1 MSVPAMEEKAVVQF
15 NRLKPVCVQVMKA
28 PTTEA
33 LALLQEKLSLLD
45 GAIPPNMADYVAFP
59 LKIILK
65 QRKELLKETKFLEN
79 LLLCIATLWNHTTLA
94 SVETM
99 LEFFQFFCVLL
110 DPSLSSRAGLP
121 TSSEDLQAAV
131 LTALRSLLWSSDTD
145 VSASLYVDKCLP
157 MLGHCVSAILSILQS
172 NTSRQVKLL
181 CLDNLAALSGLQVS
195 LLALIPKS
203 LPPVDQPGK
212 ATRGTQVGG
221 DHSDPVSAELD
232 DEPEG
237 MDTQESLP
245 PSETSSSSD
254 AALSSVKA
262 YLDAAE
268 QELGVSATS
277 ADDRSIVAS
286 HALASFFPGIVLNLA
301 KIITGDS
308 KAGSLL
314 ISAAILALTRFIA
327 VTLPSGYTIECN
339 SEPDGEQPGWKSESD
354 GSAGLRVTRDQK
366 WLTETSDKV
375 STVLTKVLGQVVHPS
390 WRVRVALV
398 AASHILLCN
407 CSASLSQ
414 SVLPC
419 CELLIALSEDDRV
432 ELALMSAFALK
443 CYSLQLE
450 EETRV
455 VGQKLVFKIE
465 ESLLTLC
472 SSLKG
477 LLVRQSD
484 SEKLAVLRLLAGY
497 IKLLGPQ
504 MVSLVNSH
512 THFSMLLQALLAAL
526 QLDASDLGL
535 MEERMDP
542 TLSEPAVGSTWNRR
556 LQYTLIH
563 SSAVEGA
570 LLNVCTLLGYHCPIL
585 PLVDFLLEIFQSRPI
600 ARKEAVLIL
609 NRVVLGAA
617 ERMREETTPRE
628 KDVVAQKVKHLL
640 EVYLQP
646 EHWNVAVSVSV
657 AKHGRGL
664 EIVKA
669 EQQKMRTLKEVT
681 NNVIFLS
688 LLLDGI
694 KSIAVALGRKFNPLL
709 QIAMY
714 PLLQKLGDSNAVI
727 SQSAYST
734 LQAVC
739 HACGYSSL
747 TELLK
752 SNADYLVNSICLK
765 LRHLDL
771 YPEATVAL
779 SALLQYGG
787 TTVLPLVTDSVDELV
802 FALDLYQEDQIELIW
817 PVLQT
822 TAEVVAAKVEDSVPT
837 VEATLD
843 GSTRKAESFTPS
855 DAVAFFNNAVKLS
868 MPAVSED
875 DSADAAQ
882 TEDCAGQTD
891 EEPVPDYIEE
901 AKTKKQLPHHLRL
914 AVTILDR
921 AAHYL
926 PSPSSAVRVMVLT
939 SITHAVKALR
949 FDQSSLLPQV
959 HILWPSFVKRFGD
972 SGHLVAAKAVE
983 VLHVLCQVCRDFLR
997 KRVSKE
1003 IWPTLTSRLKALA
1016 SESSNAGKLY
1026 FQSQRYKLQR
1036 AILSHVGYFSRELEL
1051 SSVDL
1056 ELLIHACVPYLSREQ
1071 PDNLRQH
1078 AMECL
1083 RALIHYEADILWA
1096 VLSQLSL
1103 ADMPSPPHP
1112 SLKPFRIMRVTNAAL
1127 FSQCADE
1134 ILKEL

>member
-1 MSVPAMEEKAVVQF
+1 MEEKAVEQF

-33 LALLQEKLSLLD
+33 LALLQEKLSQLD
-45 GAIPPNMADYVAFP
+45 DTIPPNMADYVAFP

-110 DPSLSSRAGLP
+110 DPSLSSQAGLP

-131 LTALRSLLWSSDTD
+131 LTALRSLLWSSDTG

-157 MLGHCVSAILSILQS
+157 MLGHCVSAVLSMLQS

-181 CLDNLAALSGLQVS
+181 CLDNLAALSGLRVS
-195 LLALIPKS
+195 LLALIPRS
-203 LPPVDQPGK
+203 LPPVDQPRE
-212 ATRGTQVGG
+212 AASGTLVGG
-221 DHSDPVSAELD
+221 DHSGPVSAELD

-237 MDTQESLP
+237 MDSQESLP
-245 PSETSSSSD
+245 PSETSPSSD

-262 YLDAAE
+262 YLDATV
-268 QELGVSATS
+268 QGLGVSATS
-277 ADDRSIVAS
+277 DDCSVVAS

-308 KAGSLL
+308 KVGSLL

-327 VTLPSGYTIECN
+327 VTLPSRCTIECN
-339 SEPDGEQPGWKSESD
+339 SEPDREQPGLKSESD
-354 GSAGLRVTRDQK
+354 DSAGLRVTRDQK

-419 CELLIALSEDDRV
+419 CELLIALSEDDRA
-432 ELALMSAFALK
+432 ELALMSTFALR

-455 VGQKLVFKIE
+455 GGQKLVFKIE

-504 MVSLVNSH
+504 MMSLVNSH
-512 THFSMLLQALLAAL
+512 THFSMLLQALLTAL
-526 QLDASDLGL
+526 QLDTSDLGL

-585 PLVDFLLEIFQSRPI
+585 PLVEFLLEIFQSKPI

-609 NRVVLGAA
+609 NRVVVGAA
-617 ERMREETTPRE
+617 ERMKEETTPRE
-628 KDVVAQKVKHLL
+628 KEVVAQKVKHLL

-646 EHWNVAVSVSV
+646 EHWNVAVNIS
-657 AKHGRGL
+657 APRDGRGL

-669 EQQKMRTLKEVT
+669 EQQKRRTVKEVT

-688 LLLDGI
+688 LLLDGV

-714 PLLQKLGDSNAVI
+714 PLLQKLGDFNAVI
-727 SQSAYST
+727 SQSAFST
-734 LQAVC
+734 LQTVC
-739 HACGYSSL
+739 HECGYSSL

-779 SALLQYGG
+779 SALLQHGG

-802 FALDLYQEDQIELIW
+802 FALDLYQEDQMELIW

-822 TAEVVAAKVEDSVPT
+822 TAEVIAAKVEDSVPT

-843 GSTRKAESFTPS
+843 ASTCKVEPFTPS

-882 TEDCAGQTD
+882 TEDCAAQTD

-914 AVTILDR
+914 SVTILDR

-926 PSPSSAVRVMVLT
+926 PSPSSAVRVTVLT
-939 SITHAVKALR
+939 SIAHAVRALR

-1056 ELLIHACVPYLSREQ
+1056 ELLIHACVPYLSRDQ
-1071 PDNLRQH
+1071 PDILRQH

-1083 RALIHYEADILWA
+1083 RALIHYEADVLWA

-1103 ADMPSPPHP
+1103 AEMPSPPHP
-1112 SLKPFRIMRVTNAAL
+1112 SLKPFRIMRVTNAAH

-1134 ILKEL
+1134 LLKEL

>member
-1 MSVPAMEEKAVVQF
+1 MEEKAVVQF

-33 LALLQEKLSLLD
+33 LALLQEKLSQLD
-45 GAIPPNMADYVAFP
+45 GKIPPNMADYVAFP

-79 LLLCIATLWNHTTLA
+79 LLLCIATLWSHTTLA

-121 TSSEDLQAAV
+121 TPSEDLQAAV
-131 LTALRSLLWSSDTD
+131 LTALRSMLWSSDTG

-157 MLGHCVSAILSILQS
+157 MLGHCVSAVLSMLQS
-172 NTSRQVKLL
+172 NTSRQSKLL
-181 CLDNLAALSGLQVS
+181 CLDNLAALSGLRVS

-203 LPPVDQPGK
+203 LPHVDQPGE
-212 ATRGTQVGG
+212 AASRTLVGG
-221 DHSDPVSAELD
+221 DHSGPISAELD

-237 MDTQESLP
+237 MNAQESLP
-245 PSETSSSSD
+245 HSETSPSSD

-268 QELGVSATS
+268 QGLGVSATS
-277 ADDRSIVAS
+277 DDCSVVAS

-314 ISAAILALTRFIA
+314 ISAAILVLTRFIA
-327 VTLPSGYTIECN
+327 VTLPSRCTIECN
-339 SEPDGEQPGWKSESD
+339 SESDGEQPGLKSELD

-419 CELLIALSEDDRV
+419 CELLIALSEDDRA

-455 VGQKLVFKIE
+455 GGQKLVFKIE
-465 ESLLTLC
+465 ESLFNLC

-512 THFSMLLQALLAAL
+512 THFSMLLQALLTAL

-585 PLVDFLLEIFQSRPI
+585 PLVDFLLEIFQSKPI

-609 NRVVLGAA
+609 NRVVVGAA
-617 ERMREETTPRE
+617 ERMGEETTPRE
-628 KDVVAQKVKHLL
+628 KDLVAQKVKHLL

-646 EHWNVAVSVSV
+646 EHWHVAVNISD
-657 AKHGRGL
+657 ARHGRGL

-669 EQQKMRTLKEVT
+669 EQRKMRTVKEVT

-694 KSIAVALGRKFNPLL
+694 KSIAVALGKKFNPLL

-714 PLLQKLGDSNAVI
+714 PLLQKLGDFNAII

-739 HACGYSSL
+739 HECGYSSL

-752 SNADYLVNSICLK
+752 HNADYLVNSICLK

-771 YPEATVAL
+771 YPEATLAL
-779 SALLQYGG
+779 SALLQHGG
-787 TTVLPLVTDSVDELV
+787 TTVLPLVTDSVEELV
-802 FALDLYQEDQIELIW
+802 FALDLYQEDQVELIW

-822 TAEVVAAKVEDSVPT
+822 TAEVVAAKVEEDSVPT

-843 GSTRKAESFTPS
+843 VSTGKEDPFTPS

-868 MPAVSED
+868 IPAVSED
-875 DSADAAQ
+875 DSANAAQ
-882 TEDCAGQTD
+882 TEDCTAQTD

-926 PSPSSAVRVMVLT
+926 PSPSSAVRVTVLA
-939 SITHAVKALR
+939 SIAHAVRALR

-959 HILWPSFVKRFGD
+959 HILWPSFVKRFDD

-1003 IWPTLTSRLKALA
+1003 IWPALTSRLKALA
-1016 SESSNAGKLY
+1016 SESSNVGKLY
-1026 FQSQRYKLQR
+1026 FQTQRYKLQR

-1051 SSVDL
+1051 SSIDL
-1056 ELLIHACVPYLSREQ
+1056 ELLIHACVPYLSRDQ

-1103 ADMPSPPHP
+1103 ADMPPPPHP
-1112 SLKPFRIMRVTNAAL
+1112 SLKPFRIMKVANAAL